1 MRLYD
6 FQVRFGEYEYSR
18 NTSFDD
24 FSFDHRFMKL
34 YFLRNLYV
42 QVLIAITLGI
52 LLGILAPDLGVQM
65 KPLGDAFVKL
75 IKMLIAPIVFTTVV
89 AGIAAMGDLKKVG
102 RVGGKALLYF
112 EIITTLALVIGLVVV
127 HAVQPGAG
135 VNANVAKLDVK
146 EISAYT
152 SGAKDLTTIEFLLHI
167 IPTTFFSAFSEGE
180 MLQVLLLA
188 ILVGTALSKTTDY
201 HPESVHSLIRAIHTM
216 SHALMAI
223 VGFVMLL
230 APIAAFGAMGYTI
243 GKFGVAA
250 LASMVKIMVCVYATC
265 VLFVVVILGA
275 IMRWYVGISLWRLLG
290 YIREELLI
298 VLGTSSS
305 ESALPRIMAKLETL
319 GCEKSVVG
327 IVIPAGY
334 SFNLDGTSIYLTMA
348 AIFIAQATN
357 TPLTMGQELTIL
369 AVLLLTSKGAATVTG
384 GGFITLAATLASV
397 GTIPVA
403 GMVLLVGVDRFMSE
417 ARAITN
423 LIGNTVATIVIAK
436 WEGVWN
442 EEQARTA
449 LMSYQEERV

>member
-1 MRLYD
+1 
-6 FQVRFGEYEYSR
+6 
-18 NTSFDD
+18 
-24 FSFDHRFMKL
+24 MKL
-34 YFLRNLYV
+34 QFFRNLYV

-52 LLGILAPDLGVQM
+52 LLGALAPDLGIQM
-65 KPLGDAFVKL
+65 KPLGDAFIKL
-75 IKMLIAPIVFTTVV
+75 IKMLIAPIIFTTVV

-127 HAVQPGAG
+127 HTFQPGAG
-135 VNANVAKLDVK
+135 MNANIAKLDVK

-152 SGAKDLTTIEFLLHI
+152 SGAKDLSTIEFLLHI
-167 IPTTFFSAFSEGE
+167 IPTTFFSAFAEGE

-188 ILVGTALSKTTDY
+188 MLVGTALSKTTNY
-201 HPESVHSLIRAIHTM
+201 HPESVQSLVRAINTI

-223 VGFVMLL
+223 VGFIMLL

-243 GKFGVAA
+243 GKFGIGA
-250 LASMVKIMVCVYATC
+250 LASMAKIMLAVYATC
-265 VLFVVVILGA
+265 VLFVVGVLGS
-275 IMRWYVGISLWRLLG
+275 IMRWYVGVSLWQLLR

-305 ESALPRIMAKLETL
+305 ESALPRIMAKLEML

-348 AIFIAQATN
+348 AVFIAQATN
-357 TPLTMGQELTIL
+357 TQLSMGQEMTIL

-423 LIGNTVATIVIAK
+423 LIGNAVATIVIAK
-436 WEGVWN
+436 WEGAWN
-442 EEQARTA
+442 AEQARTM
-449 LMSYQEERV
+449 LQQSKEYMP